1 MRLSVLVVDNSP
13 VMRNVIISALTAMNI
28 HPDNIISA
36 DTGEQAI
43 DLVKEKTFSILMV
56 SWKLPDM
63 LGLDIIRAIR
73 AEGVNAPILMVTN
86 AGGRDDVL
94 SAFEAGANQ
103 YLVKPFNSNDLRA
116 KIELLLIQSCET

>member
-43 DLVKEKTFSILMV
+43 SLVKEKPFSILMV

-63 LGLDIIRAIR
+63 LGLDIIKAIR